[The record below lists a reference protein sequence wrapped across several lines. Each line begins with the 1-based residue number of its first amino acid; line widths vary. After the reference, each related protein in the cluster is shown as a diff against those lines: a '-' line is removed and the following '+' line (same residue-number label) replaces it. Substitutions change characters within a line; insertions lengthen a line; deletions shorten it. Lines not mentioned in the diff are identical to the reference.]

1 MEPIPRAGSA
11 RGSIALDT
19 WKRERLP
26 QLETVSRLA
35 AAAAD
40 QAESDL
46 LTRAYVLVLVAEF
59 QAFFTDLLSDIA
71 GALVAALPDQV
82 PLLFRQVLRDAMED
96 GRVVSFRNPD
106 STTLHRDLV
115 RFDLPLRQLLA
126 GGDRAGRN
134 LLNRLDQV
142 IGTRNKLAHGSGS
155 VRELGVGGG
164 RLSVATV
171 DEWSGDLDQLATRLD
186 NAVASKLNA
195 RLSVSLATR
204 ESR

>member
-1 MEPIPRAGSA
+1 VEPITTAVPA
-11 RGSIALDT
+11 RGSSALDT
-19 WKRERLP
+19 WTRARLP

-35 AAAAD
+35 AAAD
-40 QAESDL
+40 DLAEADL
-46 LTRAYVLVLVAEF
+46 LTRAYVLVLAAEF
-59 QAFFTDLLSDIA
+59 QAFFTDLLSDITH
-71 GALVAALPDQV
+71 ALVAALPDQV
-82 PLLFRQVLRDAMED
+82 PPLFRKVLQDAMED

-115 RFDLPLRQLLA
+115 RFDLPLRQLLT
-126 GGDRAGRN
+126 GTDRAGRN
-134 LLNRLDQV
+134 LLTRLDQV
-142 IGTRNKLAHGSGS
+142 ISTRNKLAHGSGS
-155 VRELGVGGG
+155 VSELGVGGG

-186 NAVASKLNA
+186 KAVASTLSA